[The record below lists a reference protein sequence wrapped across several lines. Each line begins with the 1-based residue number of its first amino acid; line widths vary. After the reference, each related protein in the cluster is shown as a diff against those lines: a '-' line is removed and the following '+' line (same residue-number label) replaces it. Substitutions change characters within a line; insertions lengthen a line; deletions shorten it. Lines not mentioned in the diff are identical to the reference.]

1 MRILVTFAV
10 DAEFA
15 PWRKLRRFAKREQ
28 ENWDFYSIKIADC
41 ELNVLMTGIG
51 GKKAWVEAARGLWGG
66 EIDLCVS
73 SGLAGALKVEH
84 KVGEV
89 LVAESVYAAD
99 WKTAVSCDSRL
110 VADAAACGAKVVKHF
125 YSADHVVI
133 RAEEKQALG
142 LRADAVDMESAEVLS
157 EAAAFGAKAIA
168 IRGISDAADEDLPL
182 DFDRVTTDSG
192 DVSMKR
198 VLGQVAQN
206 PWAVPSLI
214 RFGRQSRMAAEK
226 LAGFLDR
233 YVSRLA
239 TTDTGGS
246 PLLRG
251 ALNA

>member
-15 PWRKLRRFAKREQ
+15 PWRKLRRFEKRVQ
-28 ENWDFYSIKIADC
+28 ANSDFYFARIADV
-41 ELNVLMTGIG
+41 ELNVMMTGIG
-51 GKKAWVEAARGLWGG
+51 GKKAWVEAAKRLWGA
-66 EIDLCVS
+66 EVDLCVS

-89 LVAESVYAAD
+89 LAAESVYVAN
-99 WKTAVSCDSRL
+99 WETLISCDSRL
-110 VADAAACGAKVVKHF
+110 VADAAACGAKIVKHF

-133 RAEEKQALG
+133 RAEEKRTLG
-142 LRADAVDMESAEVLS
+142 LRADAVDMESAQVLN
-157 EAAAFGAKAIA
+157 EAAAFGAKGAA
-168 IRGISDAADEDLPL
+168 VRGISDAADEDLPL

-206 PWAVPSLI
+206 PGAVPSLI
-214 RFGRQSRMAAEK
+214 RFGWQSRMAAEN

-233 YVSRLA
+233 YVTGLA
-239 TTDTGGS
+239 TTETGRS
-246 PLLRG
+246 SVSRG
-251 ALNA
+251 ASNA